1 MTTPTAP
8 ASLRRATIAA
18 LATNIGIVITGGVV
32 RVSGSGL
39 GCPTWP
45 QCEPGSLVPTAAS
58 EHTTWQTAIEFGNRL
73 LTFVVLA
80 AVVMVVWELRK
91 HAAMRPRLRQFA
103 WLLPIGVITQA
114 IVGGITVL
122 TGLAPATVAAHFL
135 LSIGLIAV
143 ATIVY
148 REAVTGDTVKPASRS
163 VQHMTTAV
171 VAVTSV
177 VLMLG
182 TVVTG
187 AGPHGG
193 DPAAARFPVNI
204 RLAAIAHADAVW
216 LLVGLTI
223 ALIVVTRNAD
233 SVLKRSVVVL
243 FGIQLAQ
250 GGIGY
255 LQYWLGIPA
264 TVVSF
269 HIAGAAILWAYTI
282 NVFWLARG
290 PVLAERSPSDAG
302 SHEPRTITGD

>member
-1 MTTPTAP
+1 MTISAAPT
-8 ASLRRATIAA
+8 SLRRATVAA

-91 HAAMRPRLRQFA
+91 HASSRARLQRFA
-103 WLLPIGVITQA
+103 WLLPIGVVTQA

-122 TGLAPATVAAHFL
+122 TGLHPATVATHFL

-143 ATIVY
+143 AMIVY
-148 REAVTGDTVKPASRS
+148 REAITGHVIKPASRA

-171 VAVTSV
+171 MAVTSV
-177 VLMLG
+177 VLLLG

-216 LLVGLTI
+216 MLLGLTV

-233 SVLKRSVVVL
+233 AALKRSVVVL
-243 FGIQLAQ
+243 FAIQLAQ

-264 TVVSF
+264 TIVSF
-269 HIAGAAILWAYTI
+269 HIAGAAILWAFTV

-290 PVLAERSPSDAG
+290 PILVERSRSETA
-302 SHEPRTITGD
+302 TG

>member
-1 MTTPTAP
+1 MTTSSAVT
-8 ASLRRATIAA
+8 SLRRATLAA
-18 LATNIGIVITGGVV
+18 LLTNIGIVITGGVV

-73 LTFVVLA
+73 LTFVVLIA
-80 AVVMVVWELRK
+80 VIAVVLQLKK
-91 HAAMRPRLRQFA
+91 HAPTEMRLRRFA
-103 WLLPIGVITQA
+103 WLLPLGVATQA
-114 IVGGITVL
+114 LVGGITVL
-122 TGLAPATVAAHFL
+122 TGLAPITVAIHFL
-135 LSIGLIAV
+135 LSIALIAV
-143 ATIVY
+143 ATIVH
-148 REAVTGDTVKPASRS
+148 REVVSQASVRPASRIMQQLS
-163 VQHMTTAV
+163 VAV

-177 VLMLG
+177 VLTLG

-216 LLVGLTI
+216 LLLGLTV
-223 ALIVVTRNAD
+223 ALLVVSRQAD
-233 SVLKRSVVVL
+233 AVLKRSVVVL
-243 FGIQLAQ
+243 FAIQLTQ

-269 HIAGAAILWAYTI
+269 HIAGAAILWAYTV
-282 NVFWLARG
+282 NVWWLTRG
-290 PVLAERSPSDAG
+290 GLLSSRPQCASTTPA
-302 SHEPRTITGD
+302 

>member
-1 MTTPTAP
+1 MTTLTTPS
-8 ASLRRATIAA
+8 SLKRATLAA
-18 LATNIGIVITGGVV
+18 LVTNIGIVITGGVV

-80 AVVMVVWELRK
+80 AVIMVVFALRR
-91 HAAMRPRLRQFA
+91 HAANKLRLRRFA
-103 WLLPIGVITQA
+103 WLLPIGVVTQA

-122 TGLAPATVAAHFL
+122 TGLAPATVAVHFL
-135 LSIGLIAV
+135 LSMGLIAV
-143 ATIVY
+143 AMLVH
-148 REAVTGDTVKPASRS
+148 REVTHTGAVTPASRS
-163 VQHMTTAV
+163 VQHMTTAI

-177 VLMLG
+177 VLLLG

-193 DPAAARFPVNI
+193 DSAAPRLPVNI

-216 LLVGLTI
+216 LLLGLTV
-223 ALIVVTRNAD
+223 ALLVVTRQAD
-233 SVLKRSVVVL
+233 QALRTSVGLL
-243 FGIQLAQ
+243 FGVQLAQ

-264 TVVSF
+264 TIVSF
-269 HIAGAAILWAYTI
+269 HIAGAAILWALTI
-282 NVFWLARG
+282 NVFWRARG
-290 PVLAERSPSDAG
+290 PLFTADTLTEAN
-302 SHEPRTITGD
+302 

>member
-1 MTTPTAP
+1 MTLSPAP
-8 ASLRRATIAA
+8 ASLRRATGAA
-18 LATNIGIVITGGVV
+18 LLTNIGIVITGGVV

-58 EHTTWQTAIEFGNRL
+58 EHTTWQTAVEFGNRL

-80 AVVMVVWELRK
+80 AVVLAVWELRK
-91 HAAMRPRLRQFA
+91 HAAEHAQLRRFA
-103 WLLPIGVITQA
+103 WLLPIGVVTQA

-143 ATIVY
+143 AMIVH
-148 REAVTGDTVKPASRS
+148 REAVTGAAVRPAART

-171 VAVTSV
+171 VCVTSV

-193 DPAAARFPVNI
+193 DPQAGRFPVNI

-216 LLVGLTI
+216 LLLGLTV
-223 ALIVVTRNAD
+223 ALLVATRTAD
-233 SVLKRSVVVL
+233 AWLKRSVVVM
-243 FGIQLAQ
+243 FAIQLAQ

-264 TVVSF
+264 SIVSF

-290 PVLAERSPSDAG
+290 PIVGTQQPSSAV
-302 SHEPRTITGD
+302 

>member
-1 MTTPTAP
+1 MTTSTIPP
-8 ASLRRATIAA
+8 SLTRATIAA
-18 LATNIGIVITGGVV
+18 VLANIGIVISGGVV

-80 AVVMVVWELRK
+80 AVVLVLFELRK
-91 HAAMRPRLRQFA
+91 RWPTETRLRRFA
-103 WLLPIGVITQA
+103 WLLPIGVAAQVV
-114 IVGGITVL
+114 VGGITVL
-122 TGLAPATVAAHFL
+122 TGLAPYTVATHFL
-135 LSIGLIAV
+135 LSMGLIAV
-143 ATIVY
+143 AVIVH
-148 REAVTGDTVKPASRS
+148 REVTATANDVPATRT
-163 VQHMTTAV
+163 VQHVTTAV
-171 VAVTSV
+171 TVVTGV
-177 VLMLG
+177 VLLLG

-193 DPAAARFPVNI
+193 DVTAPRLPVNI

-216 LLVGLTI
+216 LLLGITV
-223 ALIVVTRNAD
+223 ALIVITRSSHPA
-233 SVLKRSVVVL
+233 LRRSVVAL
-243 FGIQLAQ
+243 FAIQLAQ

-269 HIAGAAILWAYTI
+269 HIAGAAILWANTI
-282 NVFWLARG
+282 NVFWRARG
-290 PVLAERSPSDAG
+290 AQLRSDHADA
-302 SHEPRTITGD
+302 

>member
-1 MTTPTAP
+1 MTISPAPT
-8 ASLRRATIAA
+8 SLRRATVAA

-91 HAAMRPRLRQFA
+91 HASSRPHLRRFA
-103 WLLPIGVITQA
+103 WLLPIGVVTQA

-122 TGLAPATVAAHFL
+122 TGLHPATVATHFL

-148 REAVTGDTVKPASRS
+148 REAITGHKIKPASRA

-171 VAVTSV
+171 MAVTSV
-177 VLMLG
+177 VLLLG

-216 LLVGLTI
+216 MLLGLTV

-233 SVLKRSVVVL
+233 AVLKRSVVVL
-243 FGIQLAQ
+243 FAIQLAQ

-264 TVVSF
+264 TIVSF
-269 HIAGAAILWAYTI
+269 HIAGAAILWAFTV

-290 PVLAERSPSDAG
+290 PILVERSRSETAT
-302 SHEPRTITGD
+302 S